1 MGIDL
6 GIFNS
11 FPKLETRRLILR
23 EILMEDASKIFEMRR
38 NKMVNRFINRT
49 EPESLNEAI
58 QLCKKCADSFTE
70 KKGIGWTAVLKDSN
84 KIIGTCGFNKID
96 YENERAEIG
105 GELSTEYWGKN
116 YPIEAV
122 SAIIAFGFDSLKL
135 HSIEALVN
143 PQNRGAIYTLESIGF
158 KKEAHFRERI
168 NFNGKYSDM
177 AVYGILQNE
186 FNTNNIH
193 LQKS

>member
-1 MGIDL
+1 MAIDL
-6 GIFNS
+6 DIFNS
-11 FPKLETRRLILR
+11 FPKLETRRLLLR
-23 EILMEDASKIFEMRR
+23 EILMEDAPKIFEMRT
-38 NKMVNRFINRT
+38 NKMVNRFINRI
-49 EPESLNEAI
+49 EPENLNDAI
-58 QLCKKCADSFTE
+58 HLCKQCADSFDE

-122 SAIIAFGFDSLKL
+122 SAIIAFGFDSLML
-135 HSIEALVN
+135 NSIEAYVN
-143 PQNRGAIYTLESIGF
+143 PQNRGAIFTLESIGF

-168 NFNGKYSDM
+168 KFKNNFSDM
-177 AVYGILQNE
+177 AVYGILRNE
-186 FNTNNIH
+186 FKTNNIH
-193 LQKS
+193 MHRS